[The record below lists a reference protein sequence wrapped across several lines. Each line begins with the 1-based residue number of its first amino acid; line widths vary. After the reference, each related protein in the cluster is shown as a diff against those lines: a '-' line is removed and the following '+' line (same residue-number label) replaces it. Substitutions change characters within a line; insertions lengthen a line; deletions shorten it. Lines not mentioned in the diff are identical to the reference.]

1 MNICDYIIET
11 LYLNGIDT
19 YFVITGGAIVPFI
32 NAISKNPKV
41 NYYCFQHEQSA
52 AMAAEGYYRSS
63 GKTAGVV
70 VTSGPGVQNI
80 LNGVCGCWYDS
91 VPAFFISGQVNTK
104 EDLSNFKSEPRQT
117 GFQEMPVAK
126 LFEDVTKKSLHVPDL
141 DQLEGVLKT
150 LLTELKTPRYGPVL
164 MDLPVNLQMSSIE
177 DVNVNL
183 VTHSRRV
190 TPKYDLSE
198 HIYKSKRPV
207 IIFGHGV
214 KLAGAENEAMEFAE
228 KTEIPFL
235 VSWGAFDIC
244 ATDHPLRVGSPGVYG
259 DRVSNYVIQNAD
271 LIISIGSRLDS
282 RQIGGNGPMFS
293 PHSKKIMVD
302 IDVEEINKMPE
313 KGVKIDLG
321 IVSDAKNFLKNVIV
335 HSRDEPIHPE
345 YNTHDGNITFS
356 RIYIWVQKINEW
368 RQKYSEEKS
377 RESDSIVYDY
387 LNVFFKSLPDDCII
401 IPDIGSN
408 LVWTI
413 QSAILKESQKL
424 FTNLGNAS
432 MGFAIPAAIGAAI
445 ATNRPI
451 YVIIGDGGLQMNIQ
465 ELQTIKTYN
474 LPIHITVLDN
484 GGYGMIKQFQDNYF
498 KSNYCATSKTDLY
511 NGNVDFTRIA
521 DSYGNKNFDH
531 VTIPETQRIYPKLMF
546 GDSFEN
552 MSPYI
557 QSEDDMIV
565 QVPPKKKQG
574 WN

>member
-1 MNICDYIIET
+1 
-11 LYLNGIDT
+11 
-19 YFVITGGAIVPFI
+19 
-32 NAISKNPKV
+32 
-41 NYYCFQHEQSA
+41 
-52 AMAAEGYYRSS
+52 MAVEGYYRSS
-63 GKTAGVV
+63 GKIAGVC

-91 VPAFFISGQVNTK
+91 IPSIFITGQVSTR
-104 EDLSNFKSEPRQT
+104 EDLAAITSKPRQS
-117 GFQEMPVAK
+117 GFQEMPVCAIFENVIKMVTHISSIETIGNELSK
-126 LFEDVTKKSLHVPDL
+126 LISCV
-141 DQLEGVLKT
+141 
-150 LLTELKTPRYGPVL
+150 KTPRYGPVL
-164 MDLPVNLQMSSIE
+164 LDLPVNIQMSELEKPLDILLDVQKYESINE
-177 DVNVNL
+177 NTWFDI
-183 VTHSRRV
+183 TE
-190 TPKYDLSE
+190 Y
-198 HIYKSKRPV
+198 IYTSKRPV
-207 IIFGHGV
+207 VLFGHGV
-214 KLAGAENEAMEFAE
+214 KLAGAEKEAMEFI
-228 KTEIPFL
+228 KNTKLPFL

-244 ATDHPLRVGSPGVYG
+244 GTNHPLRIGSPGVYG
-259 DRVSNYVIQNAD
+259 DRVANYTIQNAD

-345 YNTHDGNITFS
+345 NTHDGNITFS

-387 LNVFFKSLPDDCII
+387 LNGFFKSLPDDCII

-445 ATNRPI
+445 ATNLPI
-451 YVIIGDGGLQMNIQ
+451 YVIIGDGG
-465 ELQTIKTYN
+465 
-474 LPIHITVLDN
+474 
-484 GGYGMIKQFQDNYF
+484 
-498 KSNYCATSKTDLY
+498 
-511 NGNVDFTRIA
+511 
-521 DSYGNKNFDH
+521 
-531 VTIPETQRIYPKLMF
+531 
-546 GDSFEN
+546 
-552 MSPYI
+552 
-557 QSEDDMIV
+557 
-565 QVPPKKKQG
+565 
-574 WN
+574 

>member
-1 MNICDYIIET
+1 MSELEKPLEILLDVQKYESINE
-11 LYLNGIDT
+11 
-19 YFVITGGAIVPFI
+19 ITWFDI
-32 NAISKNPKV
+32 
-41 NYYCFQHEQSA
+41 
-52 AMAAEGYYRSS
+52 
-63 GKTAGVV
+63 
-70 VTSGPGVQNI
+70 
-80 LNGVCGCWYDS
+80 
-91 VPAFFISGQVNTK
+91 
-104 EDLSNFKSEPRQT
+104 
-117 GFQEMPVAK
+117 
-126 LFEDVTKKSLHVPDL
+126 
-141 DQLEGVLKT
+141 
-150 LLTELKTPRYGPVL
+150 TEY
-164 MDLPVNLQMSSIE
+164 
-177 DVNVNL
+177 
-183 VTHSRRV
+183 
-190 TPKYDLSE
+190 
-198 HIYKSKRPV
+198 IYKSKRPV
-207 IIFGHGV
+207 VLFGHGV
-214 KLAGAENEAMEFAE
+214 KLAGAEKEAMEFI
-228 KTEIPFL
+228 KNTKLPFL

-244 ATDHPLRVGSPGVYG
+244 GTNHPLRIGSPGVYG
-259 DRVSNYVIQNAD
+259 DRVANYTVQNAD

-445 ATNRPI
+445 ATNLPI

-521 DSYGNKNFDH
+521 DSYGIKNFDH

-546 GDSFEN
+546 GDSLEN

-557 QSEDDMIV
+557 QFEDDMIV